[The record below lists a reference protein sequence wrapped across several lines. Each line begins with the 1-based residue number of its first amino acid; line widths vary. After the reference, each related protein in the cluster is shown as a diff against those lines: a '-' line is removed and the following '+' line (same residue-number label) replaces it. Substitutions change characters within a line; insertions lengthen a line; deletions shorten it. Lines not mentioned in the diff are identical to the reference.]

1 MQAKTNNFEFIENKQ
16 EDKTMKKLFQYL
28 MIVCIAFSVSPA
40 FTIKAEEPSV
50 TPYVFEFSDFTYINP
65 EIKKKIQQFSIK
77 KHQLMKSTS
86 STIQKGTLQ
95 MN

>member
-50 TPYVFEFSDFTYINP
+50 TRICV
-65 EIKKKIQQFSIK
+65 
-77 KHQLMKSTS
+77 
-86 STIQKGTLQ
+86 
-95 MN
+95 